1 MGMCSKIHQ
10 LTMCPIHHLDMFS
23 VLHPWHKLSY
33 FKQAGWPTEWIPTAE
48 GIVHVEFKCS
58 YATNVDAE
66 GVEVGQDNS
75 DDIFK
80 VCLSCSAHHMLK
92 KL

>member
-1 MGMCSKIHQ
+1 
-10 LTMCPIHHLDMFS
+10 MFS
-23 VLHPWHKLSY
+23 VLHPQHKLSY
-33 FKQAGWPTEWIPTAE
+33 FKQAGWPTEWIHTAE